1 MATPL
6 PGVNLM
12 ALLRQLGDALR
23 ADVIE
28 ALSREAL
35 EELTEATLNV
45 ILGNIPSSPEQLRS
59 LRHHKQDLL
68 ELTGAKTSETRRREL
83 LQKGGLFRSVAH
95 AANNVWR
102 PQV

>member
-45 ILGNIPSSPEQLRS
+45 ILGNIPSSPEQLHS
-59 LRHHKQDLL
+59 L
-68 ELTGAKTSETRRREL
+68 
-83 LQKGGLFRSVAH
+83 
-95 AANNVWR
+95 
-102 PQV
+102 

>member
-1 MATPL
+1 MASPL

-12 ALLRQLGDALR
+12 VLLKELSDALR

-28 ALSREAL
+28 VLSREAL

-59 LRHHKQDLL
+59 LRRHKQDLL
-68 ELTGAKTSETRRREL
+68 ELTGAKTSEARSKEL
-83 LQKGGLFRSVAH
+83 LQNGGLFRSVAR
-95 AANNVWR
+95 AVENVWY
-102 PQV
+102 PQI

>member
-28 ALSREAL
+28 ALSRKAL

-45 ILGNIPSSPEQLRS
+45 I
-59 LRHHKQDLL
+59 
-68 ELTGAKTSETRRREL
+68 
-83 LQKGGLFRSVAH
+83 
-95 AANNVWR
+95 
-102 PQV
+102 

>member
-1 MATPL
+1 MASPL

-12 ALLRQLGDALR
+12 ALLKQLSDALR

-28 ALSREAL
+28 VLSREAL

-59 LRHHKQDLL
+59 LRRHKQDLL
-68 ELTGAKTSETRRREL
+68 ELTGAKTSGARRKEL

-95 AANNVWR
+95 AVENVW
-102 PQV
+102 